1 MINPAVVFVASI
13 LLAGGVQPQQQND
26 GVRRLISN
34 LAVSESYVVFSYAGD
49 LWRVMR
55 PGGVAERLT
64 SGPAE
69 DDFPVF
75 SPDGLNVAFSR
86 RGVDDWDV
94 YLIGLQ
100 GGEPQRLTYNPEA
113 DIARGWSPDGARVLF
128 TSHRDEE
135 GIFRLYTIGMHEAFP
150 APLPLPRAWDGSF
163 SPEGSRIAY
172 VPFALPLE
180 LGSGDWRY
188 YRGGMASPIWI
199 ARVNDS
205 RIVKLPRENSNDREP
220 MWVGGT
226 IYFVS
231 DRTGTFN
238 LHAYDVEANSVEQ
251 LTSYARYGVESAAA
265 GGGVIAFVQ
274 DGGIRLYDPATR
286 ETRTLT
292 IEIEP
297 DTSGLE
303 ARSVGGAGWIQSA
316 APSASG
322 ERVVL
327 GVRGDVVSFDVE
339 SGAAENL
346 TQTPGI
352 AERYPAVS
360 ADGQSIAYFSDE
372 SGEYQLHVRPAN
384 GQGSVRKIPVE
395 LRPSFYRELTWS
407 PDSKRLAFSDKR
419 LNLWVVDLETGG
431 ARRVATSS
439 YSGQDRYYPAW
450 SPDGVWLAYSMVEA
464 NRVGAVY
471 LYHIER
477 SRHAR
482 VSDGRVH
489 AEHPVFDRSGR
500 YLYFLASNTA
510 GLGEFGWSVLSGELF
525 RPLVTRRLHVALLDE
540 RTPPPVL
547 PVTGAPNPEAESIPP
562 GAAPG
567 ERPAARPEGRQ
578 RPPGPGRSG
587 AARPGMQ
594 VPGLAGAGI
603 QGTESRSVPLP
614 LPAQDYA
621 ELAAGEPG
629 VLYVSVRQWPAP
641 QPGSTPS
648 RTLYRYE
655 LSQPRELQKLV
666 EDVSEFSV
674 TADGRKILYKQGN
687 SWFLIAGDQAPE
699 AGAGRLDLASIQI
712 EVDPAA
718 EWRQIYREAWRLMR
732 DYFYDPNYHGQ
743 NLSELEQHYAT
754 YLPTLARRR
763 DLNTLLGKA
772 LGYVSVSHLSVGG
785 GDLPEPL
792 GQRSRI
798 GLLGADYE
806 IDRGRYRITRIYHSG
821 PYNSGNP
828 LLQAPLDQP
837 GVSVAEG
844 EYLLAVDGEQILTT
858 RNLYSYFEG
867 KALRPVRIT
876 VSSEPEGRETR
887 TFTVVPLPGENTL
900 RRWNWA
906 LRNRQLV
913 EEQTQG
919 VLGYIYVPSFGSAA
933 LELVFAQLLE
943 SVDRRGL
950 IIDQR
955 FNGGG
960 ITADWLIEWLQR
972 RPLYYYAFR
981 QGDNL
986 GVPTNALPAA
996 KVLLINDADFS
1007 AAETFALM
1015 FKLGRLGKILGTRT
1029 AGAGIGPYVFIPE
1042 LIDGGR
1048 ISIPNRAAFDPTGSW
1063 AIENEGVAPDIAV
1076 EWLPEDWRAGRDPQ
1090 LQRAIEMVLQLIV
1103 NNPPPEVKRPEYPVH
1118 E

>member
-1 MINPAVVFVASI
+1 MIKPVVI
-13 LLAGGVQPQQQND
+13 LLSSVVLAGGAPLQEND
-26 GVRRLISN
+26 EARWLISG
-34 LAVSESYVVFSYAGD
+34 LAVSETYIVFSYAGD
-49 LWRVMR
+49 LWRVRR

-75 SPDGLNVAFSR
+75 APHGLNVAFSR
-86 RGVDDWDV
+86 RGADDWDV

-100 GGEPQRLTYNPEA
+100 GGEPRRLTYNPEA

-135 GIFRLYTIGMHEAFP
+135 GIFRLYTIGTSEAFP
-150 APLPLPRAWDGSF
+150 IPLPLPRAWDGSF
-163 SPEGSRIAY
+163 SPEGDRIAY
-172 VPFALPLE
+172 VPFALPLD
-180 LGSGDWRY
+180 LGSTDWRY
-188 YRGGMASPIWI
+188 YRGGMAAPIWV
-199 ARVNDS
+199 ARLSDS
-205 RIVKLPRENSNDREP
+205 RIEKLPRENSNDRDP
-220 MWVGGT
+220 MWVAGA

-238 LHAYDVEANSVEQ
+238 LHSYGLATERVEQ
-251 LTSYARYGVESAAA
+251 LTSYERYGVEAAAA

-274 DGGIRLYDPATR
+274 DGRIRLFDPATG
-286 ETRTLT
+286 ETQTLT

-297 DTSGLE
+297 DSSELRP
-303 ARSVGGAGWIQSA
+303 RSVAGPRWLQSA

-322 ERVVL
+322 ERVIF
-327 GVRGDVVSFDVE
+327 GVRGDVVSFDVA

-360 ADGQSIAYFSDE
+360 PDGQSIAYFSDE
-372 SGEYQLHVRPAN
+372 SGEYQLHVRPAD

-439 YSGQDRYYPAW
+439 YSGQGRYYPAW
-450 SPDGVWLAYSMVEA
+450 SPDGAWLAYSMVEA

-471 LYHIER
+471 LYHVER
-477 SRHAR
+477 SRHVR
-482 VSDGRVH
+482 VSDGRAH

-510 GLGEFGWSVLSGELF
+510 GLGEFGWSVLSGDLF
-525 RPLVTRRLHVALLDE
+525 RPLVSRRLHVALLDE

-567 ERPAARPEGRQ
+567 ERPAAPPAGRQ
-578 RPPGPGRSG
+578 RPAGPARPG

-594 VPGLAGAGI
+594 VPGLAGLST
-603 QGTESRSVPLP
+603 QGTEGRTVPLP
-614 LPAQDYA
+614 LPAKDYA
-621 ELAAGEPG
+621 RLAAGEPG
-629 VLYVSVRQWPAP
+629 VLYVWVREWPFP
-641 QPGSTPS
+641 QPGSSPT

-655 LSQPRELQKLV
+655 LSQPRELVKLV
-666 EDVSEFSV
+666 EDASEFSV
-674 TADGRKILYKQGN
+674 TADGRTILYKRDD
-687 SWFLIAGDQAPE
+687 SWFLTPGDRAPE
-699 AGAGRLDLASIQI
+699 AGTGQLDLASIQI

-718 EWRQIYREAWRLMR
+718 EWRQIYHEAWRLMR
-732 DYFYDPNYHGQ
+732 DYFYDPGYHGH
-743 NLSELEQHYAT
+743 NLGQLERHYAT
-754 YLPTLARRR
+754 YLPTVTRRR

-772 LGYVSVSHLSVGG
+772 LGHVSVSHLSVGG
-785 GDLPEPL
+785 GDLPEPS
-792 GQRSRI
+792 GTGSRI
-798 GLLGADYE
+798 GFLGADYE
-806 IDRGRYRITRIYHSG
+806 IHQGRYRITRIYGSG

-837 GVSVAEG
+837 GVRVSEG
-844 EYLLAVDGEQILTT
+844 EYLLAVDGEQIAAT

-867 KALRPVRIT
+867 KALTPIRIT
-876 VSSEPEGRETR
+876 VGSEPEDGQTR

-913 EEQTQG
+913 EEQTEG
-919 VLGYIYVPSFGSAA
+919 VLGYIYVPSFGSTA

-950 IIDQR
+950 IIDER

-960 ITADWLIEWLQR
+960 ITADWLIEWLRR

-981 QGDNL
+981 HGDNL

-1007 AAETFALM
+1007 AAETLALM
-1015 FKLGRLGKILGTRT
+1015 FKQGALGRILGTRT

-1048 ISIPNRAAFDPTGSW
+1048 IGIPNRAAFDPTGSW
-1063 AIENEGVAPDIAV
+1063 AIENEGVAPDIEV

-1090 LQRAIEMVLQLIV
+1090 LERAIEMVLRLV
-1103 NNPPPEVKRPEYPVH
+1103 VDNPPAEVKRPEYPVH

>member
-1 MINPAVVFVASI
+1 MINPVLVFVASI
-13 LLAGGVQPQQQND
+13 LLASGLQPQQQND
-26 GVRRLISN
+26 GARRLIGN
-34 LAVSESYVVFSYAGD
+34 LAVSESYVVFSYAGN
-49 LWRVMR
+49 LWRVLR
-55 PGGVAERLT
+55 PGGAAERLT

-75 SPDGLNVAFSR
+75 APDGLNVAFSR
-86 RGVDDWDV
+86 RGADDWDV

-113 DIARGWSPDGARVLF
+113 DIARAWSPDGTRVLF

-135 GIFRLYTIGMHEAFP
+135 GVFRLYTIGTREAFP
-150 APLPLPRAWDGSF
+150 DPLPLPRAWDGSF
-163 SPEGSRIAY
+163 SPEGNRIAY

-188 YRGGMASPIWI
+188 YRGGMSSRIWI
-199 ARVNDS
+199 ARLSDS
-205 RIVKLPRENSNDREP
+205 RIVKLPRESSNDRDP
-220 MWVGGT
+220 MWVGDT

-231 DRTGTFN
+231 DRSGTFN
-238 LHAYDVEANSVEQ
+238 LHAYDIDADSVEQ
-251 LTSYARYGVESAAA
+251 LTSYERYGIESVAA

-274 DGGIRLYDPATR
+274 DGGIRLFDPT
-286 ETRTLT
+286 TG
-292 IEIEP
+292 EIETLEITVSA
-297 DTSGLE
+297 DTSE
-303 ARSVGGAGWIQSA
+303 FEPRAVAGAEWIQSA
-316 APSASG
+316 APSAFG

-327 GVRGDVVSFDVE
+327 GVRGDVVSMDVA

-346 TQTPGI
+346 TRTPRV
-352 AERYPAVS
+352 AERYPAIS
-360 ADGQSIAYFSDE
+360 PDGRSIAYFSDE
-372 SGEYQLHVRPAN
+372 SGEYQLHVRPAD
-384 GQGSVRKIPVE
+384 GEGSVRKLPIE

-450 SPDGVWLAYSMVEA
+450 SPDGAWLAYSMVEA

-471 LYHIER
+471 LYHVER
-477 SRHAR
+477 TRHVR

-510 GLGEFGWSVLSGELF
+510 GLGEFGWSVLSGDLF

-547 PVTGAPNPEAESIPP
+547 PVTGAPNPEAESVPP
-562 GAAPG
+562 GPAPG
-567 ERPAARPEGRQ
+567 ERPAAPPEGRQ
-578 RPPGPGRSG
+578 RPAG
-587 AARPGMQ
+587 RPGMQ
-594 VPGLAGAGI
+594 MPGLAGTGM
-603 QGTESRSVPLP
+603 QGSGGGTVPLP
-614 LPAQDYA
+614 LPAMDYA
-621 ELAAGEPG
+621 GLAAGQPG
-629 VLYVSVRQWPAP
+629 VLYVWVTEWPASP
-641 QPGSTPS
+641 RPGSSPT

-674 TADGRKILYKQGN
+674 TADGRKILYKQGDN
-687 SWFLIAGDQAPE
+687 WFLIAGDGAPE
-699 AGAGRLDLASIQI
+699 SGAGRLDLASIQI

-718 EWRQIYREAWRLMR
+718 EWRQIYHEAWRLMR

-743 NLSELEQHYAT
+743 NLTELERHYAA
-754 YLPTLARRR
+754 YLPAITRRR
-763 DLNTLLGKA
+763 DLNTLLGLA
-772 LGYVSVSHLSVGG
+772 LGHVSVSHLRVGG
-785 GDLPEPL
+785 GDLPDPP

-806 IDRGRYRITRIYHSG
+806 IDRGRYRITRVYGSG
-821 PYNSGNP
+821 PYNSGVP

-867 KALRPVRIT
+867 KALNPVRIT
-876 VSSEPEGRETR
+876 VSAEPEGRDTR

-913 EEQTQG
+913 EEETQG
-919 VLGYIYVPSFGSAA
+919 MLGYIYVPSFGSAA

-960 ITADWLIEWLQR
+960 TTADWLIEWLQR

-981 QGDNL
+981 QGDHL

-996 KVLLINDADFS
+996 KVLLTNDADFS

-1015 FKLGRLGKILGTRT
+1015 FKQGALGRILGTRT

-1048 ISIPNRAAFDPTGSW
+1048 ISIPNRGAFDPAGSW
-1063 AIENEGVAPDIAV
+1063 AIENEGVLPDIEV
-1076 EWLPEDWRAGRDPQ
+1076 EWLPEDWREGSDPQ
-1090 LQRAIEMVLQLIV
+1090 LKRAIEMVLQLIV
-1103 NNPPPEVKRPEYPVH
+1103 ENPPPEVKRPEYPVH
-1118 E
+1118 Q